1 MKSSIL
7 KSNGD
12 KRRDILFVHLTIH
25 LFALIHSF
33 LCFILRLNNIDDG
46 IFLTILTLLM
56 ILTLINFFNGTTDV
70 FVSLSLLS
78 LLAGF
83 YLGTKG
89 ADLIGLIIPNSQI
102 LTHVL
107 ATFLVT
113 EFLGW
118 LVFFVLRKRIIWR

>member
-1 MKSSIL
+1 MKSSVF
-7 KSNGD
+7 KSSGD
-12 KRRDILFVHLTIH
+12 KSSDLIFVNLVVH
-25 LFALIHSF
+25 LFAATHALV
-33 LCFILRLNNIDDG
+33 CMYLRLKGIDDG

-56 ILTLINFFNGTTDV
+56 IILLINFFNGTTDV

-89 ADLIGLIIPNSQI
+89 ADLFALAFPNSPV

-107 ATFLVT
+107 ATIAVT
-113 EFLGW
+113 EVLGW
-118 LVFFVLRKRIIWR
+118 MVFFILRKRLIKR

>member
-1 MKSSIL
+1 MKPSIF
-7 KSNGD
+7 KTNGD
-12 KRRDILFVHLTIH
+12 TKRVLQFVNVTIH
-25 LFALIHSF
+25 LFALVHAL
-33 LCFILRLNNIDDG
+33 LCFILRSYNIDDG

-56 ILTLINFFNGTTDV
+56 IITLINYFNGTTDI

-89 ADLIGLIIPNSQI
+89 AGLLEYILPNNQI

-113 EFLGW
+113 ELLGW
-118 LVFFVLRKRIIWR
+118 MVFFVLRKRLLKK